1 MDEVIKICILT
12 IHDRERLSN
21 AQLNEFTNAV
31 MPVFKDK
38 FPDTTFIF
46 MSQELNLIHSGLGD
60 LEHLLFE
67 IKHAL
72 DELKSMRYDSLSETK
87 IGGMTMTIK
96 KGDYVAVICKV
107 LDADCG
113 QYPSMHYVRPESD
126 HESEFMTCTGAILCK
141 VEFTDK
147 NMWEASED
155 EF

>member
-21 AQLNEFTNAV
+21 AQFNEFTNAV

-87 IGGMTMTIK
+87 IEEET
-96 KGDYVAVICKV
+96 
-107 LDADCG
+107 
-113 QYPSMHYVRPESD
+113 
-126 HESEFMTCTGAILCK
+126 
-141 VEFTDK
+141 
-147 NMWEASED
+147 
-155 EF
+155 